1 MFPEAFKP
9 ELNVSVPN
17 PLEGNHWP
25 AAVRNPGML
34 KPKVPGGVAD
44 VP

>member
-1 MFPEAFKP
+1 MPEAFKP

-17 PLEGNHWP
+17 PLDGNQVF
-25 AAVRNPGML
+25 ADERNPGML
-34 KPKVPGGVAD
+34 KARVPGGVAD